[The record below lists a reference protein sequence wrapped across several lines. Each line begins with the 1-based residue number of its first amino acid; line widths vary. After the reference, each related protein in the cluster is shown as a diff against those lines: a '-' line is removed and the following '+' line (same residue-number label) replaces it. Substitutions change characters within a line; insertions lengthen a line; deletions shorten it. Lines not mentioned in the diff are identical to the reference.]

1 MGEEDMDHFIGE
13 HSVSPG
19 HYCREKKF
27 TSIKFQSERNGLIQC
42 YHRFRV
48 EPGQPRKGTALLI
61 HGYSSHTLAEYLNI
75 VESEDGNRGGRSP
88 FQESQFVTSYNGS
101 YIEYF
106 NKRGYDVISLDLE
119 GHGFSQ
125 GLKCNTEDLDNNC
138 YNIIQMLRIELLR
151 NSDKKGDLEEHRVT
165 CFTWNDDSQ
174 HQAADDGDA
183 DNSRRQRPPPSPPLK
198 YEEKSKANKENEFF
212 LYSSTIHK
220 VNLKDTLSSSMART
234 CTHCSELEC
243 CFKETFGE
251 KFMVCGISMG
261 GAIALRF
268 GEIVGQTSCGEAV
281 LPDKSVIKCLRSRM
295 VCTVLLSPMLSLE
308 SVKRKA
314 LNRIMLPLLSI
325 TSYLFPNLQV
335 GSRVHNPVCD
345 HISSFSKHDPLYYSK
360 RVKALMCK
368 SLLDLT
374 DVIQDNLH
382 HYPIEVPLLIC
393 HCVHDTM
400 TDFEGSERTISYF
413 TQIMKEIYQ
422 HDSADHNVVSE
433 FVLWPITCKN
443 MWHVLTREPGFQD
456 LLEKILEWVSKKE
469 ACHEKKCRD
478 LKKTR
483 KAVSRQ

>member
-1 MGEEDMDHFIGE
+1 MDHFIGE

-27 TSIKFQSERNGLIQC
+27 SSVKFQSERSGLVQC
-42 YHRFRV
+42 YHHFGV
-48 EPGQPRKGTALLI
+48 EPGQTRKGTALLI

-75 VESEDGNRGGRSP
+75 VESEGDLLEDGDVGEERSP

-125 GLKCNTEDLDNNC
+125 GLRCNTEDLDNNC

-151 NSDKKGDLEEHRVT
+151 SSGKSSDLEGYQVA
-165 CFTWNDDSQ
+165 CYTWNEDSH
-174 HQAADDGDA
+174 HQAGEDGAGD
-183 DNSRRQRPPPSPPLK
+183 SSPALK
-198 YEEKSKANKENEFF
+198 REGKGKANKENEFF
-212 LYSSTIHK
+212 LYSSMIHK
-220 VNLKDTLSSSMART
+220 VNLKDALSHSKTRV
-234 CTHCSELEC
+234 CVHCSELDC

-251 KFMVCGISMG
+251 KFIVCGISMG

-268 GEIVGQTSCGEAV
+268 GEMVGQASCGEEA
-281 LPDKSVIKCLRSRM
+281 LPDKSLIRCLRSRM

-308 SVKRKA
+308 SVKKKT
-314 LNRIMLPLLSI
+314 LNRLMLPLLSI

-345 HISSFSKHDPLYYSK
+345 HISSFSKYDPLYYSK

-368 SLLDLT
+368 SLLNLT
-374 DVIQDNLH
+374 DVIKDNLH

-400 TDFEGSERTISYF
+400 TDFEGSERTIGYF
-413 TQIMKEIYQ
+413 TQIMKEIHQ
-422 HDSADHNVVSE
+422 CDSAEHNNIVSE

-443 MWHVLTREPGFQD
+443 MWHVLTRESGFQD

-469 ACHEKKCRD
+469 ASHEKKCRD
-478 LKKTR
+478 LRRTR
-483 KAVSRQ
+483 KAVPRQ